1 MAATAPLARIR
12 ALKIASSARR
22 FIAACLFAGL
32 AACKVDSINPITPAA
47 EARPDPAIY
56 GVWQHREKDEI
67 TYVHIGPE
75 FSLSVDKPTRDT
87 PRRMRIVLVEH
98 KSNGLTDEE
107 FVAHA
112 SRVGPVRYLNVVQ
125 TERGKAVGFVLVRYA
140 LLDRDTLR
148 FATINEER
156 LNQAIRAGRI
166 EGSARGGGISSETAI
181 TADSAELAAFLRR
194 EGDALFSRPIVL
206 RRSPSR

>member
-1 MAATAPLARIR
+1 MAAAAPLARIR
-12 ALKIASSARR
+12 PLASARGVGR
-22 FIAACLFAGL
+22 LAAACLFATL
-32 AACKVDSINPITPAA
+32 AACKVDSIHPITPAA

-107 FVAHA
+107 LVAHA
-112 SRVGPVRYLNVVQ
+112 SRVGATRYLNVVQ
-125 TERGKAVGFVLVRYA
+125 TERGNAVGFVLVRYA
-140 LLDRDTLR
+140 LVDCDTLR
-148 FATINEER
+148 FATIDEER
-156 LNQAIRAGRI
+156 LKEAIRTGRI
-166 EGSARGGGISSETAI
+166 EGTARGGGIASETAI
-181 TADSAELAAFLRR
+181 SADSAEIAAFLRR
-194 EGDALFSRPIVL
+194 EGEALFARPIVL
-206 RRSPSR
+206 RRVASR

>member
-1 MAATAPLARIR
+1 MATTSPLARVR
-12 ALKIASSARR
+12 AFTIAGSFRR
-22 FIAACLFAGL
+22 FAAACLLAGL
-32 AACKVDSINPITPAA
+32 AACKVDSINPITPAD

-98 KSNGLTDEE
+98 KSTGLTDEE

-140 LLDRDTLR
+140 LIDRDTLR

-156 LNQAIRAGRI
+156 LKEAIRAGRI

-181 TADSAELAAFLRR
+181 TGDSAELAAFLRR
-194 EGDALFSRPIVL
+194 EGDALFAKPIVL